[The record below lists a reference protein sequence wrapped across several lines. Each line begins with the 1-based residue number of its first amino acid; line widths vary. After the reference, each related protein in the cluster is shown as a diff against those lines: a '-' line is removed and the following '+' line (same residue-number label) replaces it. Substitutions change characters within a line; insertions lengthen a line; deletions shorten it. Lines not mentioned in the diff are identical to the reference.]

1 MGRTRRKR
9 TEPASD
15 EDGEF
20 TVDALNSIS
29 DSSAALTDDDSS
41 SSRNPDAVEITFALP
56 TVTDFTSREEF
67 MQVHDTE
74 HFGWAMQQIVK
85 SAQLALGDASKEI
98 RELKVQN
105 IKLEHEIKVLK
116 SRKSGKNATTKAK
129 TTEDDDIGRW
139 ARHVLYMDEFIVN
152 PAAFLKPDPNI
163 DPSDPNRYHSA
174 SAKIRGQTAE
184 LYDRIPDELHI
195 KIERS
200 SHFRDTFID
209 VMNVHRRT
217 ICPPPGIY
225 NASKRGKDRAD
236 TFALFISFP
245 DTAKSS
251 FYRPC
256 VFGSSSFIHRI
267 SYLHN
272 IPQFIRCLL
281 FGPTSLSGPDG
292 EVQSL
297 ASNSNGKIWRIERV
311 TPGVIALAVVATVF
325 IHSSDE
331 SWDTVGPQSGIKYE
345 ELYNFCKRFILEA
358 LRKPQSSQQM
368 LDLFDWYNELVFAD
382 GSEEKNDSED
392 ELSEALQAMNLD
404 GGEPSARENDEAQDT
419 ALTNDT
425 TNPQTVPEPPQ
436 PSSIGPAPSP
446 SVPVNTE
453 PITAQNTIALPAVN
467 LDGPASDVEVG
478 SATAS
483 LQGPAPVEQAPAK
496 GGKGVRRGRGGR
508 CGGQNRSVDNLAA
521 APTRTLRKRV
531 VGS

>member
-1 MGRTRRKR
+1 
-9 TEPASD
+9 
-15 EDGEF
+15 
-20 TVDALNSIS
+20 
-29 DSSAALTDDDSS
+29 
-41 SSRNPDAVEITFALP
+41 
-56 TVTDFTSREEF
+56 
-67 MQVHDTE
+67 
-74 HFGWAMQQIVK
+74 MQQIVK

-217 ICPPPGIY
+217 IWSNFRKVAPHIFAFLSPPPGIY

-256 VFGSSSFIHRI
+256 MFENQTKDFSVIFRCIW
-267 SYLHN
+267 LVE
-272 IPQFIRCLL
+272 FIRCLL